1 MKLFNKLIEKIKVC
15 IQGYL
20 LYRMFEKDG
29 QVKIVE
35 SEEQENAWIYFTNNS
50 IFPWRLLFL
59 SNIIWIDWL
68 YNRKIKRSQRKQGR
82 KMIEKMKVAPNT
94 NRGAENTS
102 KYPLI
107 IDWLTVSGHFTTFEE
122 MIEFLGLK
130 NSGLEFKECPPRWF

>member
-1 MKLFNKLIEKIKVC
+1 MKLFNKLIEKIKEC

-20 LYRMFEKDG
+20 LYLMFEKDG

-94 NRGAENTS
+94 NRGGR
-102 KYPLI
+102 KYIKISFNHRLANGFRAFYNI
-107 IDWLTVSGHFTTFEE
+107 WRNDRISWV
-122 MIEFLGLK
+122 K
-130 NSGLEFKECPPRWF
+130 K